1 MFAKLRDFDFYR
13 KIPKDLT
20 EASTHGSILSIC
32 AVIFMLVLFLAEL
45 MAFLAVTY
53 ETNVIIDRSTDTQLR
68 INFNITVLDLPCEF
82 AVIDVVDVLG
92 TRTNNVTKNVNKW
105 QIDASGI
112 RQNYVGRNREQQDVL
127 HDTHHPEIE
136 ILHANGVHAVPIDE
150 SNFDEWIKSHQYTFV
165 NFYAPWCIWCQRLE
179 PVWEAFAEHVEAE
192 QIPVSIVKVDCVANR
207 ELCMNHKIQAFPM
220 LRVFKDGEV
229 QPPDYRSDR
238 TVDALTAFIKS
249 KITTDTHVARLDP
262 AQQEAHKQA
271 QEARRNDHPGCML
284 SGFLLVNRYDD

>member
-20 EASTHGSILSIC
+20 EATTHGSILSMC

-68 INFNITVLDLPCEF
+68 INFNITVLDLPCEY

-105 QIDASGI
+105 QIDSSGI
-112 RQNYVGRNREQQDVL
+112 RQGYVGRNREQQDVL

-136 ILHANGVHAVPIDE
+136 ILHANGVHAVAIDE
-150 SNFDEWIKSHQYTFV
+150 SNFEGLDLSLSLSL
-165 NFYAPWCIWCQRLE
+165 PSLE
-179 PVWEAFAEHVEAE
+179 PLSLSLAVRLSPDLTCLLLRMDQSSFLHFCEF
-192 QIPVSIVKVDCVANR
+192 
-207 ELCMNHKIQAFPM
+207 LCPM
-220 LRVFKDGEV
+220 VYLV
-229 QPPDYRSDR
+229 
-238 TVDALTAFIKS
+238 S
-249 KITTDTHVARLDP
+249 KIRTSL
-262 AQQEAHKQA
+262 
-271 QEARRNDHPGCML
+271 GSIC
-284 SGFLLVNRYDD
+284 